1 MAAYDENYAR
11 YAEIE
16 ITEAEN
22 HRETK

>member
-16 ITEAEN
+16 IAGAEN
-22 HRETK
+22 HREIK